1 LSHRRDAA
9 SAAAP
14 SPHRAHAKAD
24 KEPFMSGII
33 EVPGANAPVPSPSMA
48 DLFRLF
54 SHRAAE
60 ASGSPWA
67 FMLGVAIVVVW
78 AATGKLFDYSESW
91 QLVINTGTTIVTF
104 LMVFV
109 IQNTQARDS
118 KELHLKL
125 DELLR
130 AVENARNTVIN
141 CANMSD
147 EELEAM
153 RRELEACAEPENGV
167 VLKPDGTPA
176 GSNPA

>member
-1 LSHRRDAA
+1 
-9 SAAAP
+9 
-14 SPHRAHAKAD
+14 
-24 KEPFMSGII
+24 MSGII
-33 EVPGANAPVPSPSMA
+33 VVPGTLAPTPSPSIS
-48 DLFRLF
+48 DRFRQF

-67 FMLGVAIVVVW
+67 FMLGVAIVLVW
-78 AATGKLFDYSESW
+78 AATGRLFDYSEGW
-91 QLVINTGTTIVTF
+91 QLVINTGTTIITF

-118 KELHLKL
+118 KELHIKL

-130 AVENARNTVIN
+130 AVENARNTVID

-153 RRELEACAEPENGV
+153 RRELESCAMPGGNGAI
-167 VLKPDGTPA
+167 LKSDGTPIDTKT
-176 GSNPA
+176 S